1 MIRNL
6 QLAAVGGLLRVAGL
20 LLDRLEIKPDVDAP
34 ITSGDPG
41 GRYAPPPKL
50 VLRVLPGGAQDTDSD
65 SCPRNDVP
73 SDERAPDDHPDTPG
87 VIRP

>member
-41 GRYAPPPKL
+41 SAYLPPFTGPQ
-50 VLRVLPGGAQDTDSD
+50 LRVIAGGERCKHGGDPGK
-65 SCPRNDVP
+65 C
-73 SDERAPDDHPDTPG
+73 E
-87 VIRP
+87 